1 MDNCNYTLVPLDNN
15 PLIIQSDHIKYLINS
30 FPVQCLGKFDEV
42 SEVANFDDIK
52 AFEELSAFL
61 EPLDK
66 VLEEKS
72 EFMEKQSE
80 LMKKPSDIIRE
91 PLEIIL
97 DLGALT
103 CD

>member
-1 MDNCNYTLVPLDNN
+1 MDYYNHTLVPLDNS
-15 PLIIQSDHIKYLINS
+15 PLIIQSDHIKYPINS

-52 AFEELSAFL
+52 AFEE
-61 EPLDK
+61 
-66 VLEEKS
+66 
-72 EFMEKQSE
+72 
-80 LMKKPSDIIRE
+80 

>member
-1 MDNCNYTLVPLDNN
+1 MDYYNHTLVPLDNN
-15 PLIIQSDHIKYLINS
+15 PLITQSDHIKYPINL
-30 FPVQCLGKFDEV
+30 FPVQCLGKFD
-42 SEVANFDDIK
+42 DIR
-52 AFEELSAFL
+52 AFEEFNSFL

-66 VLEEKS
+66 VLEKIS
-72 EFMEKQSE
+72 EFMGKQSKSME
-80 LMKKPSDIIRE
+80 E